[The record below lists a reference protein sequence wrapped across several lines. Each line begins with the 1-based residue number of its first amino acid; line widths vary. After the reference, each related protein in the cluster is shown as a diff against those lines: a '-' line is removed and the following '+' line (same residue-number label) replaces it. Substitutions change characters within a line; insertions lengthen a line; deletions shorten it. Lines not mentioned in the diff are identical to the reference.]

1 MEQST
6 NDQIEVPSKLD
17 LVVLHGAGHALLT
30 FGHDLRPQAA
40 ARKNRARQKA
50 QKHMHRDGPQRWG
63 QGLGRQPRDLNT
75 PIITKRLACPQQPN
89 VYLEP
94 KWLRCQKMKKKSSH
108 MLKFVGLALNR

>member
-40 ARKNRARQKA
+40 ARKTELGKKPRNICTEV
-50 QKHMHRDGPQRWG
+50 GPQRWR
-63 QGLGRQPRDLNT
+63 QGLGRQRRDLNT
-75 PIITKRLACPQQPN
+75 TIITKRLACPQQPN

-94 KWLRCQKMKKKSSH
+94 KWLRSK
-108 MLKFVGLALNR
+108 LKI